1 MQVPTSSS
9 SIGTVEGLHHAQLT
23 TSNIDN
29 GFKPIML
36 PQRMPTLVMTPN
48 IATIL
53 SSPPQTTSN
62 EISHQ
67 LVDNQNKEI
76 SLASMLKVEINSG
89 DDHLD
94 KVESEIPSNAIFV
107 PSGVAGSE
115 FGSISGQKNKRYKCE
130 MCPYETDSKSQ
141 FQYHSSFHKPSRN
154 ESYQCKYCSYNVS
167 KRHLLNQHMKM
178 HAATGTGSLDDI
190 NDIPLTINNSEIS
203 TSSNAEQ
210 LANSSEKLMHFCPKC
225 PTWCLSARDI
235 LNHIKLHET
244 TSTHKCEYC
253 SFSSNDETIVKSHN
267 TVHTSYYQEK
277 IKEMMAKYKKSIEYS
292 NPELETLKGY
302 EDAND
307 EIWVVKNSQPS
318 RRESSDN
325 KVHEKCLYCPFQATS
340 MEVLKNHLQYH
351 TVVSSQ
357 QRAHKCDHCDFSI
370 DSIEKL
376 REHNELHFT
385 FLRGNGKNL
394 DIFTSFCGL
403 ELNAARINPNSNDA
417 NNNVNGENII
427 YREKDVK
434 IMTDS
439 DSDSEKKIIDV

>member
-1 MQVPTSSS
+1 M
-9 SIGTVEGLHHAQLT
+9 GTVDGLHHAQLT

-29 GFKPIML
+29 GFKPIIL
-36 PQRMPTLVMTPN
+36 PQRMPTLIMTPN
-48 IATIL
+48 VATIL
-53 SSPPQTTSN
+53 SSPLQSTSN
-62 EISHQ
+62 EVSHQ

-107 PSGVAGSE
+107 PSGTGSE
-115 FGSISGQKNKRYKCE
+115 FGGVSGQKNKRYKCE

-141 FQYHSSFHKPSRN
+141 FQYHSSFHKPSRS

-178 HAATGTGSLDDI
+178 HAATGTGTLDDI
-190 NDIPLTINNSEIS
+190 NDIPLTINHEITPSNSE
-203 TSSNAEQ
+203 Q
-210 LANSSEKLMHFCPKC
+210 LTNSSEKFMHFCQKC
-225 PTWCLSARDI
+225 PTWYLSPRDI
-235 LNHIKLHET
+235 LNHIKLHEAI
-244 TSTHKCEYC
+244 STHKCEHC
-253 SFSSNDETIVKSHN
+253 SFSSSEETSVKSHN

-277 IKEMMAKYKKSIEYS
+277 TKEMMAKYKKSLEFS
-292 NPELETLKGY
+292 NPELETIKQGY
-302 EDAND
+302 DD
-307 EIWVVKNSQPS
+307 EIWIVKNSQT
-318 RRESSDN
+318 RKESDEN

-357 QRAHKCDHCDFSI
+357 PRAHKCDHCDFSI
-370 DSIEKL
+370 DTIEKL
-376 REHNELHFT
+376 REHNELHFS
-385 FLRGNGKNL
+385 FLRNNGKNL

-427 YREKDVK
+427 YRENDVK
-434 IMTDS
+434 VMTDS
-439 DSDSEKKIIDV
+439 DSDSEKKGDKVIIDV